1 VSIDFPIEDP
11 DLRRRIKER
20 AFEIWKAEG
29 YPNGRDWAHWVQA
42 ETEILAELDLR
53 ESPK

>member
-1 VSIDFPIEDP
+1 MIDFPIEDP

-29 YPNGRDWAHWVQA
+29 YPSGRDWAHWVQA
-42 ETEILAELDLR
+42 ESEILAEL
-53 ESPK
+53 EKQKPEA